1 MVDYQSQFELN
12 DSYYFTKLDFITWNR
27 YFHVLQIFKKQKYNN
42 ILENYNNYQKMSTAY
57 NPYGNGT
64 ACNSIFEHLKSIYE

>member
-1 MVDYQSQFELN
+1 MRNVTERPEAVISGTVKLVGANTDNIKTNIIEL
-12 DSYYFTKLDFITWNR
+12 
-27 YFHVLQIFKKQKYNN
+27 
-42 ILENYNNYQKMSTAY
+42 LENYNNYQKMSTAY

>member
-27 YFHVLQIFKKQKYNN
+27 YFHVLQIFKKRN
-42 ILENYNNYQKMSTAY
+42 ILIRGPGVGLFAMSIV
-57 NPYGNGT
+57 GVDKGT
-64 ACNSIFEHLKSIYE
+64 LLDIEIISGSAPKTIR